1 MSANSAITHV
11 SLFCFDDVAE
21 FTKTLGNFLDLNSL
35 FGILQKYCPLALLAS
50 WAIGM
55 GGKLD
60 DLSYNVTKMHF

>member
-21 FTKTLGNFLDLNSL
+21 FTKTLGNFLDRNSL

-50 WAIGM
+50 WAI
-55 GGKLD
+55 LTVA
-60 DLSYNVTKMHF
+60 L